1 VNTPTPAAAP
11 AWPYP
16 PHCTICDRQMIK
28 DDHPPAGWVA
38 WVCGPHEPD
47 NYMNVNL
54 VKVEDDKKRKA
65 AAA

>member
-1 VNTPTPAAAP
+1 
-11 AWPYP
+11 
-16 PHCTICDRQMIK
+16 MIK